1 MGLATD
7 PTVANLVDEALLI
20 TGHRGATTALKD
32 RLTAR
37 AMEQIKLDIWAVS
50 TTHKVLEATQTTVT
64 TRGNQR
70 YDVPTDFNELI
81 SVTLLDGPDDD
92 RGTAR
97 AGSASTLT
105 LAATD
110 GGDENSRIGRELV
123 LTGGTASGK
132 VRTITA
138 FNATSKVA
146 TVGEDWNAAGDTATV
161 PDGTTT
167 YLVVSRYPPLAIRPL
182 DLEIGTFVDQTA
194 DGRPSRCALYDDQLY
209 LAPVPDLS
217 TYGLRIRYYL
227 QLIRLDLASTRYLNI
242 IKEWENIWMA
252 GLVMKIHQN
261 FDDGRHGGAA
271 TDYFGL
277 LQALGNKQTTLGR
290 VAYRDL

>member
-1 MGLATD
+1 MALATD

-20 TGHRGATTALKD
+20 AGRRGSTDAFKA

-37 AMEQIKLDIWAVS
+37 AMEKIKTDIWAVS

-64 TRGNQR
+64 TRGNAR
-70 YDVPTDFNELI
+70 YDVPVDFNELI
-81 SVTLLDGPDDD
+81 SVSLLDGPDDD
-92 RGTAR
+92 RGTAQG
-97 AGSASTLT
+97 GSASAITLK
-105 LAATD
+105 ATD
-110 GGDENSRIGRELV
+110 GGDENSRIGREVL

-138 FNATSKVA
+138 FNATTKVA
-146 TVGEDWNAAGDTATV
+146 TVGEDWNATGDTATV
-161 PDGTTT
+161 PDGTTG
-167 YLVVSRYPPLAIRPL
+167 YLVVSRYKDLKVRPYP
-182 DLEIGTFVDQTA
+182 LEIGELVDQTA
-194 DGRPSRCALYDDQLY
+194 PGRPSVAALYDDQLH

-227 QLIRLDLASTRYLNI
+227 QLIRLDLASTRYLNL

-252 GLVMKIHQN
+252 GLKVAIYDN
-261 FDDGRHGGAA
+261 FDDPRYERAS
-271 TDYFGL
+271 TEYFGL